1 MLKHNVKTAA
11 LVAATFATFGFAQ
24 ATPLPVGSP
33 PIAIDTADLP
43 VGSFL
48 ASAIGTVNGG
58 GFTGTARTAV
68 YRETATGQLD
78 FIYQF
83 TDLGPSSVVSVSGAN
98 FDNFVTNVFQNPS
111 LANPGGIFIT
121 GTVGADLAQR
131 SSTGD
136 VVEFLFTSAGT
147 TSQLVTNTTS
157 FVMQVRTNAT
167 NFTSGFMGVLG
178 SGGGNQPGFQPTA
191 AIPEPETYAMMLA
204 GLGLMGFVARQRVKQ
219 I

>member
-111 LANPGGIFIT
+111 LANR
-121 GTVGADLAQR
+121 AA
-131 SSTGD
+131 SS
-136 VVEFLFTSAGT
+136 
-147 TSQLVTNTTS
+147 
-157 FVMQVRTNAT
+157 
-167 NFTSGFMGVLG
+167 
-178 SGGGNQPGFQPTA
+178 
-191 AIPEPETYAMMLA
+191 
-204 GLGLMGFVARQRVKQ
+204 
-219 I
+219 

>member
-48 ASAIGTVNGG
+48 ASAIGTVSGG

-68 YRETATGQLD
+68 YRETATNFLD
-78 FIYQF
+78 VIYQF
-83 TDLGPSSVVSVSGAN
+83 TDLSGSSIVSISGSN
-98 FDNFVTNVFQNPS
+98 FDNFVTNVFQS
-111 LANPGGIFIT
+111 ATLANPGIFIP
-121 GTVGADLAQR
+121 GTIGADVAQR
-131 SSTGD
+131 STDGN
-136 VVEFLFTSAGT
+136 VVEFIFTSAGS
-147 TSQLVTNTTS
+147 TSQLLPGTTS
-157 FVMQVRTNAT
+157 FALQVRTNAT

-178 SGGGNQPGFQPTA
+178 SGAGSQVSFQPTA
-191 AIPEPETYAMMLA
+191 VPEPGTYAMMLA
-204 GLGLMGFVARQRVKQ
+204 GLGLMGFVGARRKNAKQ
-219 I
+219 